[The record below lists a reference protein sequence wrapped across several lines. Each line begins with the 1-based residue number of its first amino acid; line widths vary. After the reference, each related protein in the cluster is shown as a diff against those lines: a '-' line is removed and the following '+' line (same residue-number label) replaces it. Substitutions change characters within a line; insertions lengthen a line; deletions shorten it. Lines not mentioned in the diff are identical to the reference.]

1 MIRRS
6 GVGFSLEH
14 FLSTSLLASSASFY
28 LDGMVS
34 VACADA
40 LMVSDGVPMAGRS
53 LRCTLRVAAAPH
65 VARLAEA
72 VYSCFRARPDHYG
85 QTSGSLL
92 LHSRMMGS
100 SLTLGHA
107 G

>member
-53 LRCTLRVAAAPH
+53 LRCTHEWPRRRTLLALQRPSIVVLERALTIMARRVG
-65 VARLAEA
+65 VF
-72 VYSCFRARPDHYG
+72 SC
-85 QTSGSLL
+85 TVE
-92 LHSRMMGS
+92 
-100 SLTLGHA
+100 
-107 G
+107 